1 MQLSKHFPDNV
12 LCKCLTLHP
21 SNTVPTGIHRHAY
34 IATVFV
40 WKKTQHTIFRLIVN
54 KCPGRSER
62 GVKSL
67 MLDTSLSRM
76 SSWWSDAVLFV
87 CLFAWRFFLIFWE
100 SSARVRNWYWC
111 GPSQSITLS
120 ELDIVCFSSDHQAL
134 GSTTARLLLQRLPV
148 CGHFWRKNK
157 SPSQYPSQWLL
168 LKVRVRVRF
177 KFGTSTISNFT
188 PVMLYWRGFYVC
200 YRD

>member
-1 MQLSKHFPDNV
+1 MCFVNVWHYIHPTQFPQESIDMHTSQL
-12 LCKCLTLHP
+12 CLFGRKPNTLFLGLLSINAP
-21 SNTVPTGIHRHAY
+21 AGAKG
-34 IATVFV
+34 V
-40 WKKTQHTIFRLIVN
+40 WNLWCWIQASAE
-54 KCPGRSER
+54 CPPG
-62 GVKSL
+62 GL
-67 MLDTSLSRM
+67 MLFC
-76 SSWWSDAVLFV
+76 LFV
-87 CLFAWRFFLIFWE
+87 CLLGGFSL
-100 SSARVRNWYWC
+100 SSERARVRNWYWC

-168 LKVRVRVRF
+168 IKVRVRVRF

>member
-12 LCKCLTLHP
+12 VCKCVTLHP

-40 WKKTQHTIFRLIVN
+40 WKKTQSTIFRFIVN
-54 KCPGRSER
+54 KMPRQER
-62 GVKSL
+62 TGFEIFDVRYKPQQN
-67 MLDTSLSRM
+67 
-76 SSWWSDAVLFV
+76 VLLVVWCFSV
-87 CLFAWRFFLIFWE
+87 CLSVCLEVCLIFWE

-111 GPSQSITLS
+111 GPSQSITLT
-120 ELDIVCFSSDHQAL
+120 ELDIVCFSSDQQAL

-157 SPSQYPSQWLL
+157 PPSQYPSQWLL
-168 LKVRVRVRF
+168 PRVRVRVRF
-177 KFGTSTISNFT
+177 KFGTSNILNFT
-188 PVMLYWRGFYVC
+188 PVILHWRGFYVC
-200 YRD
+200 YRG